1 MFQTIHMSVETS
13 SKKFLQA
20 TGRNVYVT
28 PTSFLE
34 LLTSFVGILADKR
47 NQVGML
53 QHRYSVGLGKIG
65 DAEEQVAGLQQM
77 LVEKKPVL
85 EKTQKEVSEMMVVI
99 TKDKAEAEEVSKA
112 VAAEEAA
119 AALKAEETQA
129 IKDDAQRDLDEAL
142 PALDQAVECLKKLKK
157 EHIQEV
163 KALANPPAGV
173 RLACEGVCI
182 MFQLKPVKKND
193 PNNPSKKIEDYWET
207 SQKQVL
213 VDAKKLLE
221 DLMDF
226 DKDNV
231 PDKVIQTITPYIE
244 REDFDPAAIK
254 KASVACEALCLWVRA
269 MYKYHFVAKAVE
281 PKRKLLKQAES
292 ELAECQE
299 KLEAAQSRLRE
310 VQTKI
315 EALEAEFNAAVQKQK
330 ELQDD
335 MNLCEVKLQRA
346 HKLIGGLGGEK
357 ARWGQNVQDL
367 NAQLGL
373 LPGDCIVAAGMV
385 SYAGPFT
392 SQVRGE
398 CEELWRKEL
407 GELDMPHTKGCS
419 MSTVLGDPVKIQQ
432 WVVCSLPNDQLSIE
446 NGIIIDRA
454 RRWPLMIDPQ
464 RQTNKYIKNMGKD
477 TETGIDVCKLSE
489 KNFLRTLELGIQF
502 GKWILLE
509 NIGINLDP
517 ALEPVLGQQKIKDGS
532 GYVIKLGDKSVTYT
546 ETFKFF
552 MTTTLPNPHYSPET
566 SVKVTLLNFAIT
578 PSGLEDQMLGI
589 VVAKERP
596 DLEEEKNNLVVQNAK
611 NNKILKDIEDDILR
625 LLATSEGDVL
635 EDDTLVDKV
644 TDSKAVSDDINEKKK
659 VAEVTEKNIDTAR
672 ESYRP
677 VAFRIASS
685 GSRSSSPSRSTPH
698 PRLRT
703 WTNGWAS

>member
-1 MFQTIHMSVETS
+1 MEDFPSLVNCCTIDWFHEWPAEALYSVAKQQITGQNVELPNLEGALKMFQTIHQSVESS

-20 TGRNVYVT
+20 TGRHVYVT

-34 LLTSFVGILADKR
+34 LLTSFVAILADKR
-47 NQVGML
+47 NQVGTL

-65 DAEEQVAGLQQM
+65 DAEQQVAGLQQM

-99 TKDKAEAEEVSKA
+99 TKDKGEAEEVSKA

-129 IKDDAQRDLDEAL
+129 IKDAAL
-142 PALDQAVECLKKLKK
+142 HRRAPWSLRGRSGTRLTA

-163 KALANPPAGV
+163 KALGNPPAGV
-173 RLACEGVCI
+173 RLACEAVCI
-182 MFQLKPVKKND
+182 MFQLKPARPEAALETSDGCFWFVELHALKL
-193 PNNPSKKIEDYWET
+193 SGQDYWET

-226 DKDNV
+226 DKDNI
-231 PDKVIQTITPYIE
+231 PDKVIATIGPYIE

-281 PKRKLLKQAES
+281 PKRQLLKKAEA
-292 ELAECQE
+292 ELAE
-299 KLEAAQSRLRE
+299 S
-310 VQTKI
+310 KI
-315 EALEAEFNAAVQKQK
+315 ETLEAEFNAAVQKQK
-330 ELQDD
+330 DCDCWRSRRELQDD

-346 HKLIGGLGGEK
+346 HKLINGLGGEK
-357 ARWGQNVQDL
+357 ARWGQNVKDEP
-367 NAQLGL
+367 AH
-373 LPGDCIVAAGMV
+373 PPP
-385 SYAGPFT
+385 SSKRSEAGPFT

-398 CEELWRKEL
+398 CEELWRSEL
-407 GELDMPHTKGCS
+407 KVLEMPHTKGCS

-432 WVVCSLPNDQLSIE
+432 WVVCALPNDQLSIE

-464 RQTNKYIKNMGKD
+464 RQANKYIKNMGKE

-517 ALEPVLGQQKIKDGS
+517 ALEPVLGQQKIKDRNPTFPGPRE
-532 GYVIKLGDKSVTYT
+532 

-578 PSGLEDQMLGI
+578 PSGLED
-589 VVAKERP
+589 
-596 DLEEEKNNLVVQNAK
+596 
-611 NNKILKDIEDDILR
+611 
-625 LLATSEGDVL
+625 
-635 EDDTLVDKV
+635 
-644 TDSKAVSDDINEKKK
+644 DSWE
-659 VAEVTEKNIDTAR
+659 
-672 ESYRP
+672 
-677 VAFRIASS
+677 
-685 GSRSSSPSRSTPH
+685 
-698 PRLRT
+698 
-703 WTNGWAS
+703 